1 MLEEVDVDI
10 DGRADCGQQAGQVA
24 CTFLKTELTC
34 FDSRVCQSQSRL
46 FLSFELIG
54 PGAKHKLD
62 ISES

>member
-34 FDSRVCQSQSRL
+34 FDSRVLCQSQGY
-46 FLSFELIG
+46 F
-54 PGAKHKLD
+54 
-62 ISES
+62 

>member
-34 FDSRVCQSQSRL
+34 FDSRVCQSQGYIL
-46 FLSFELIG
+46 ALS
-54 PGAKHKLD
+54 
-62 ISES
+62 